1 MMKKLMIICGLLFSV
16 ITFAHAQGGN
26 RNMGTPEERATK
38 MAARL
43 TEKLSLTPDQQ
54 TKIKAIF
61 LDQSTQMEKART
73 EAGDDRKAGREKM
86 MAMMKDNDTK
96 INAILT
102 DDQKKAYTAYQE
114 ERKAAMQNRGGRQG
128 NGSSNN

>member
-16 ITFAHAQGGN
+16 ITFAHAQGGS

-73 EAGDDRKAGREKM
+73 EAGDDRKAGREQM

-114 ERKAAMQNRGGRQG
+114 ERKAAMQNRGDRQG